1 MAYEIVSTHFVAHEE
16 DLNDAYELYRARVN
30 ASRAEVVAI
39 SPRPHPIENDFFLWD
54 LRCEAAYANM
64 PAPEGMQLYELNA
77 LVDFVIADRDEA
89 VEDFFFEGPVD
100 PTRYPSTLGG
110 IDELQVRD
118 GIEGE
123 LSLITVVYLGTEA
136 NEAVAQQLFDDL
148 LANVN
153 AVALHPALSEMEST
167 EQTKLVGPLWVRDAT
182 LNIIGRG
189 DGIFSPGKTAWAG
202 WFLTS
207 ETRESVEAKLTERID
222 EYAVV
227 LARLEAEPF

>member
-16 DLNDAYELYRARVN
+16 DLTDAYELYRARVN

-39 SPRPHPIENDFFLWD
+39 SPRPHPIENDFILWD

-64 PAPEGMQLYELNA
+64 PAPEAMQLYELNA

-89 VEDFFFEGPVD
+89 VQDFFFEGPVD
-100 PTRYPSTLGG
+100 PTRYPSMLDG
-110 IDELQVRD
+110 IAELQVRD

-123 LSLITVVYLGTEA
+123 LSLITVVYLGTDA
-136 NEAVAQQLFDDL
+136 NGAVAQQLFDDL

-153 AVALHPALSEMEST
+153 AVAFHPALSEMEIT

-182 LNIIGRG
+182 LNIIGKG
-189 DGIFSPGKTAWAG
+189 DGIFSPGKAAWAG

>member
-64 PAPEGMQLYELNA
+64 PAPEAMQLYELNA

-110 IDELQVRD
+110 VAELQVRD

-148 LANVN
+148 LVNVN
-153 AVALHPALSEMEST
+153 AVAFHPAISEMEST

>member
-110 IDELQVRD
+110 IAELQVRD
-118 GIEGE
+118 GLRGSSRSSPWCTSAQRLTRRWRRSFSTICLQTSTPL
-123 LSLITVVYLGTEA
+123 LSI
-136 NEAVAQQLFDDL
+136 
-148 LANVN
+148 
-153 AVALHPALSEMEST
+153 PPSRR
-167 EQTKLVGPLWVRDAT
+167 WRVRS
-182 LNIIGRG
+182 RR
-189 DGIFSPGKTAWAG
+189 S
-202 WFLTS
+202 
-207 ETRESVEAKLTERID
+207 
-222 EYAVV
+222 
-227 LARLEAEPF
+227 

>member
-110 IDELQVRD
+110 IGELQVRD

-136 NEAVAQQLFDDL
+136 NEAVAQELFDDL

-153 AVALHPALSEMEST
+153 AVAFHPALSEMEGT

-182 LNIIGRG
+182 LNIIGKG

-207 ETRESVEAKLTERID
+207 EARESVEAKLTERID
-222 EYAVV
+222 EHAVV
-227 LARLEAEPF
+227 LARLEAERF

>member
-30 ASRAEVVAI
+30 ASRAEVVAL

-77 LVDFVIADRDEA
+77 LVDFVITDRDEA

-100 PTRYPSTLGG
+100 PTRYPSTLDG
-110 IDELQVRD
+110 ISELQVRD

-153 AVALHPALSEMEST
+153 AVAFHPALSEMEST

-182 LNIIGRG
+182 LNIIGKG

-222 EYAVV
+222 DHAVV

>member
-30 ASRAEVVAI
+30 ASRAEVVVI

-89 VEDFFFEGPVD
+89 AEDFFFEGPVD

-110 IDELQVRD
+110 IAELQVRD

-136 NEAVAQQLFDDL
+136 NEAVAQELFDDL

-153 AVALHPALSEMEST
+153 AVAFHPALSEMEST
-167 EQTKLVGPLWVRDAT
+167 EQTKLAGPLWVRDAC
-182 LNIIGRG
+182 L
-189 DGIFSPGKTAWAG
+189 
-202 WFLTS
+202 LYTS
-207 ETRESVEAKLTERID
+207 DAAD
-222 EYAVV
+222 E
-227 LARLEAEPF
+227 

>member
-1 MAYEIVSTHFVAHEE
+1 MAFEIVSNHFVAHEE
-16 DLNDAYELYRARVN
+16 DLDDAYELFRARVS

-39 SPRPHPIENDFFLWD
+39 SPRPHPIESDFFLWD

-64 PAPEGMQLYELNA
+64 PAPETMNLYELNA
-77 LVDFVIADRDEA
+77 LVDFVVADRDEA
-89 VEDFFFEGPVD
+89 MEDFFFEGLAD

-110 IDELQVRD
+110 ISELEVRD

-136 NEAVAQQLFDDL
+136 NEAVAQQLFSAL
-148 LANVN
+148 LADVN
-153 AVALHPALSEMEST
+153 AVAFHPTISEMEST
-167 EQTKLVGPLWVRDAT
+167 EQAKWIGPLWVRDAT
-182 LNIIGRG
+182 LNIIGKG

-207 ETRESVEAKLTERID
+207 ETLESVESKLTERID
-222 EYAVV
+222 EEAVV
-227 LARLEAEPF
+227 LARAVAEPF

>member
-39 SPRPHPIENDFFLWD
+39 SPRPHPIENDFILWD

-64 PAPEGMQLYELNA
+64 PAPEAMQLYELNA

-110 IDELQVRD
+110 IAELQVRD

-123 LSLITVVYLGTEA
+123 LSLITVVYLGTDIYG
-136 NEAVAQQLFDDL
+136 AVAQRLFDDL

-153 AVALHPALSEMEST
+153 AVAFHPALSEMEST

-182 LNIIGRG
+182 LNIIGKG

-207 ETRESVEAKLTERID
+207 EARESVEAKLTERID
-222 EYAVV
+222 EHAVV

>member
-39 SPRPHPIENDFFLWD
+39 SPRPHPIENDFILWD

-64 PAPEGMQLYELNA
+64 PAPEAMQLYELNA

-89 VEDFFFEGPVD
+89 VQDFFFEGPVD
-100 PTRYPSTLGG
+100 PTRYPSMLDG
-110 IDELQVRD
+110 IAELQVRD
-118 GIEGE
+118 RIEGE
-123 LSLITVVYLGTEA
+123 LSLITVVYLGTDA
-136 NEAVAQQLFDDL
+136 NGAVAQQLFDDL
-148 LANVN
+148 LANIN
-153 AVALHPALSEMEST
+153 AVAFHPALSEMEIT

-182 LNIIGRG
+182 LNIIGKG
-189 DGIFSPGKTAWAG
+189 DGIFSPGKAAWAG

>member
-77 LVDFVIADRDEA
+77 LVDFAASDRDKA
-89 VEDFFFEGPVD
+89 VEDFFFEDPVD
-100 PTRYPSTLGG
+100 PTRYASMLGG
-110 IDELQVRD
+110 IAELQVRD

-153 AVALHPALSEMEST
+153 AVAFHPALSEMEST

-182 LNIIGRG
+182 LNIIGKG
-189 DGIFSPGKTAWAG
+189 DGIFSPGKAAWAG